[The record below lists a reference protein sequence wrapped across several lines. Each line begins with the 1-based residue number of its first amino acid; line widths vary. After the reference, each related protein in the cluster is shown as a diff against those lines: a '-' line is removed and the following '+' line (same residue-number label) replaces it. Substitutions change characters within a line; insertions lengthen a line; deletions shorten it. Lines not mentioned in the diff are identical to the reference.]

1 MSGKTVRETVGFVGV
16 VASLVFVGWEVR
28 QNTVSA
34 RATAYQEM
42 GSTIADVWL
51 LGAQNPELALLTLR
65 FFEEEDA
72 EFTPVEEAVLI
83 AQTVGALRQ
92 YETVWRQV
100 ELGLLAPE
108 VLEYF
113 GWSNDDVLSGNMG
126 RFWPRIRE
134 RMSPDFR
141 SFLEGSSG

>member
-1 MSGKTVRETVGFVGV
+1 MSRKEVREVVGFVGI
-16 VASLVFVGWEVR
+16 VASLVFVGWEIR
-28 QNTVSA
+28 QNTVAA
-34 RATAYQEM
+34 RATAYQNM
-42 GSTIADVWL
+42 GSTISDTWM

-92 YETVWRQV
+92 YETAWRQV
-100 ELGLLAPE
+100 QLGLLEPE

-113 GWSNDDVLSGNMG
+113 GWGNDVLSGNM
-126 RFWPRIRE
+126 RRLWPRLSQ
-134 RMSPDFR
+134 RMSPDFLR
-141 SFLEGSSG
+141 FLEDSAG